1 MRASWT
7 TRERGVIL
15 MAGKRMS
22 GGRSVED
29 TLPQEFRQGLRDLRR
44 ERDENVILAALS
56 ILFLTTNGVLMG
68 AGGLSPWLAI
78 LVLVLNL
85 AFVAWAIHGLVEACK
100 NYAISVVIARGSVL
114 RVIIHE
120 DGRTV
125 VEPVE
130 KKREED
136 SDGT

>member
-1 MRASWT
+1 MADKRKMR
-7 TRERGVIL
+7 
-15 MAGKRMS
+15 GK
-22 GGRSVED
+22 SVED
-29 TLPQEFRQGLRDLRR
+29 TLPEEFRQGLRDLRR

-85 AFVAWAIHGLVEACK
+85 AFVAWAIHGMVEACE
-100 NYAISVVIARGSVL
+100 NYAIAVVIARGSVL
-114 RVIIHE
+114 RVTVYE

-130 KKREED
+130 KSAEKKREED